1 AACSRTSGT
10 PRRPS
15 AAARCSPAC
24 PGPVRVRPCAAST
37 GIPDDLAGRWR
48 RRRRCRSPAPM
59 DGRSRCRSCVS
70 LLAVSRR
77 SPPRWRQFPCSRGQA
92 ADRTDSVVARSYD
105 LRRVEELEAHGV
117 RRTYLVPGES
127 YLDVIDG
134 LHDSSI
140 TPIVC
145 RQEGGAAYMA
155 VAEGRMTG
163 VPGIAM
169 VTRGPGAANVM
180 VGVHTAYQDA
190 TPLVV
195 FVGLVP
201 IDHRGR
207 ESFQEFD
214 LDGWFS

>member
-1 AACSRTSGT
+1 MDTSASL
-10 PRRPS
+10 S
-15 AAARCSPAC
+15 A
-24 PGPVRVRPCAAST
+24 GHL
-37 GIPDDLAGRWR
+37 I
-48 RRRRCRSPAPM
+48 
-59 DGRSRCRSCVS
+59 
-70 LLAVSRR
+70 
-77 SPPRWRQFPCSRGQA
+77 
-92 ADRTDSVVARSYD
+92 
-105 LRRVEELEAHGV
+105 VEELEAHGV

-140 TPIVC
+140 APIVC
-145 RQEGGAAYMA
+145 RQEGGAAYLA

-201 IDHRGR
+201 IDHRAGSR
-207 ESFQEFD
+207 SRSSISTA
-214 LDGWFS
+214 GS

>member
-1 AACSRTSGT
+1 MDTSASL
-10 PRRPS
+10 S
-15 AAARCSPAC
+15 A
-24 PGPVRVRPCAAST
+24 GHLIV
-37 GIPDDLAGRWR
+37 D
-48 RRRRCRSPAPM
+48 
-59 DGRSRCRSCVS
+59 
-70 LLAVSRR
+70 
-77 SPPRWRQFPCSRGQA
+77 
-92 ADRTDSVVARSYD
+92 
-105 LRRVEELEAHGV
+105 ELEAHGV

-155 VAEGRMTG
+155 VAAGRMTG

-195 FVGLVP
+195 FVGLGP
-201 IDHRGR
+201 IEHRGR
-207 ESFQEFD
+207 EGWRAVA
-214 LDGWFS
+214 LDGWFATPTQTLR

>member
-1 AACSRTSGT
+1 
-10 PRRPS
+10 
-15 AAARCSPAC
+15 
-24 PGPVRVRPCAAST
+24 
-37 GIPDDLAGRWR
+37 
-48 RRRRCRSPAPM
+48 
-59 DGRSRCRSCVS
+59 
-70 LLAVSRR
+70 
-77 SPPRWRQFPCSRGQA
+77 
-92 ADRTDSVVARSYD
+92 
-105 LRRVEELEAHGV
+105 

-180 VGVHTAYQDA
+180 VGVNTAYQDA

-195 FVGLVP
+195 FVGLVT
-201 IDHRGR
+201 IDNRGR
-207 ESFQEFD
+207 VLFQEFD
-214 LDGWFS
+214 LGGWFSTTSKKALNR